1 MRPGTDP
8 APTTPPG
15 FWHCRALDADGR
27 PLWFAVVRSDAH
39 ADAERVDLP
48 EPEALAAVGDDAFC
62 VARFGVRGEVTGLSV
77 MALGAPKAP
86 PLWFVELAEPAATPP
101 AISLVAFSGHGVD
114 PGRLLD
120 LTALSDVAVR
130 TEDQLG
136 ATRWY
141 PATGEVDQVYVQPAR
156 RRQSIGTALMV
167 AAGTLTVVRGGPRIW
182 GDGQRTAMGDRW
194 RNASPWASWGAELT
208 HLAPP
213 MTPIDQR

>member
-1 MRPGTDP
+1 MSHSTDP
-8 APTTPPG
+8 SPTTPPG
-15 FWHCRALDADGR
+15 FWHCRALDGDGR

-48 EPEALAAVGDDAFC
+48 EPEATSAVGDDAFC
-62 VARFGVRGEVTGLSV
+62 VARFDVRGEVTELSV
-77 MALGAPKAP
+77 MSPAAPKAP
-86 PLWFVELAEPAATPP
+86 PLWFVERPEPTAKPP
-101 AISLVAFSGHGVD
+101 AISLIAFSGHGVD

-130 TEDQLG
+130 SEDQLG

-141 PATGEVDQVYVQPAR
+141 PATGEVDQVYVQPAW
-156 RRQSIGTALMV
+156 RRQSIATALMV
-167 AAGTLTVVRGGPRIW
+167 AAGTLTVIRGGPRIW

-194 RNASPWASWGAELT
+194 RNASPWASWGADLT

-213 MTPIDQR
+213 MTPMDQR